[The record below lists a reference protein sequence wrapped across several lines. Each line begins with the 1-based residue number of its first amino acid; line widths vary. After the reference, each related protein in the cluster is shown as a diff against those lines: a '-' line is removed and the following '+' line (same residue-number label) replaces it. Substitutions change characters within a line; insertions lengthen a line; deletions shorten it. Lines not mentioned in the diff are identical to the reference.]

1 MKQSLHRMDTIFS
14 GIDFSFII
22 TEIHVLMASFNIV
35 LFFFS
40 ASSDGTVKVWNL
52 KTTECTNTFVSLGAS
67 DIAVNSIHI
76 MPKNPEHFVICNRT
90 NTVVIMNMQ
99 GQVIIAFNFCGDCSS
114 ACVHVLSFVFI
125 L

>member
-1 MKQSLHRMDTIFS
+1 MKLFSLQTDTIFS
-14 GIDFSFII
+14 G
-22 TEIHVLMASFNIV
+22 T
-35 LFFFS
+35 FFFNPTNIGWCIVALMVYIFNFAFTFVS

-52 KTTECTNTFVSLGAS
+52 KTTECINTFVSLGAS

-99 GQVIIAFNFCGDCSS
+99 GQVCS
-114 ACVHVLSFVFI
+114 VVNITFFTLLQFDLFF
-125 L
+125 